1 MQAHPKYAHLAAVAA
16 RPLAELLNCPPETG
30 DLLTSA
36 AQSLTCAAGER
47 IFCQND
53 AARGLY
59 VVVTGEFQRKVERLN
74 TRLTLGFA
82 RPGDL
87 VELAAALGD
96 QHHTYTLTAVTS
108 GTLLLL
114 PLDAL
119 QQAFNRHPP
128 LRMKL
133 LEELAREVSRAYFTS
148 SLNRVVPAR
157 RRESG
162 TASA

>member
-16 RPLAELLNCPPETG
+16 RPLAELLDCPPETG
-30 DLLTSA
+30 NLLTSA
-36 AQSLTCAAGER
+36 AQALSCAASER
-47 IFCQND
+47 IFLQND
-53 AARGLY
+53 ATRGLY
-59 VVVTGEFQRKVERLN
+59 VVVTGEFQRRVERHN

-96 QHHTYTLTAVTS
+96 QRHTYTLTAVTP

-114 PLDAL
+114 PQDAL

-133 LEELAREVSRAYFTS
+133 LEELAREVSRAYFTT
-148 SLNRVVPAR
+148 SLNRVTPAR
-157 RRESG
+157 RNSNQDARP
-162 TASA
+162 